1 MLSAQKLKIDA
12 LSKEMVPGSRV
23 SQDGRGSGEGR
34 NDWCEVQGEAES
46 KTMMILAVQLANKGE
61 KWPPTK
67 CWREFCKPGKITSQ
81 QYNWCKKPFFFF
93 FYFTFYFIK
102 GFPGGTVVKNLPVN
116 TRVARVMASIP
127 GWERSPVR
135 GNGNPLQYSCLENP
149 IDRGAWWAIVHRV
162 TKSQTQPSN
171 WAYTHIIQSD
181 ARQLKKM
188 EITNQFCSWRAFF
201 FFF

>member
-93 FYFTFYFIK
+93 FLLYFLLYQ
-102 GFPGGTVVKNLPVN
+102 GFSRWYSGKEPPCQYKSCQSHGFNPWVGKIPCKRKWQPTAVFLPGKSHRQRSLMGYSPQGHKESDTTEQL
-116 TRVARVMASIP
+116 SIHTH
-127 GWERSPVR
+127 
-135 GNGNPLQYSCLENP
+135 YSKRC
-149 IDRGAWWAIVHRV
+149 
-162 TKSQTQPSN
+162 
-171 WAYTHIIQSD
+171 
-181 ARQLKKM
+181 
-188 EITNQFCSWRAFF
+188 
-201 FFF
+201 